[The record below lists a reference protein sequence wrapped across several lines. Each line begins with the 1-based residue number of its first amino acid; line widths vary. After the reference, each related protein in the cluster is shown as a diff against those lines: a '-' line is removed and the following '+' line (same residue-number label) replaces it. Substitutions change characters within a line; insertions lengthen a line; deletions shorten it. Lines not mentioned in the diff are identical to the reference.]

1 MRERLNKIKALFLDV
16 DNTALCLKMYDN
28 NGVNDKSSGKR
39 IIGILDDKAW
49 MEYNIKNNAY
59 VYCEAPRQIWNLVQY
74 VKKNGGKVYG
84 LTECKNSFEYNAKY
98 NRLRE
103 CYKGSFLHHGEL
115 ISVHTRHD
123 KIPVMR
129 AIAERDNLSLDE
141 IMFID
146 DSFYEVMEAH
156 ENGMLS
162 MHTVEAMM
170 RFDDEDLKDI
180 RTNGIGKED
189 VTEKSAESNSS
200 EFTTDEA
207 DCLKNVMKILL
218 QPKKDGKDLKDICTN
233 GIGKEDI
240 AEKSAE
246 SISSG
251 FTEDEKDCFED
262 IMKILLKPKKDDED
276 LKDIRT
282 NGIGKEDVTE
292 KSAASLEEKIELPF
306 GSLIDK
312 EDCLNYT
319 KEHKYQCCIRMFK
332 PDACKSCDK
341 RIPTDFV
348 YDCENSEFIVYKN
361 KYTGAEIHIKKK

>member
-170 RFDDEDLKDI
+170 RFDDKDLKDI

-189 VTEKSAESNSS
+189 VTEKPAESNSS
-200 EFTTDEA
+200 GFTTDEA

-218 QPKKDGKDLKDICTN
+218 QPKKDDKN
-233 GIGKEDI
+233 
-240 AEKSAE
+240 
-246 SISSG
+246 
-251 FTEDEKDCFED
+251 
-262 IMKILLKPKKDDED
+262 

-292 KSAASLEEKIELPF
+292 KSVKFLEEKIELPF